1 MTENMGS
8 YAQQGPGPRE
18 PYAQQGPGPQDQP
31 SATAVARDQAAT
43 VGRSAGEAGG
53 HVAQTAADQ
62 AREVVSETARQARD
76 LLGEAGGHAR
86 DQASVQQQKA
96 ASQLRSVADELW
108 EMTAKGGQSGVATEV
123 AQQAAERIH
132 GMASWLEQREPADVL
147 QAVRDFARR
156 RPGVFLAGAVA
167 AGLAAGR
174 LTRGMTDAARSGG
187 QRPDP
192 QRPPREIPPGAAI
205 PPPPDPDWT
214 TPMPGY
220 PAGTE
225 PYYPAGGVAPAR
237 RRARARRSRRPA
249 SRTAAGHGYQGSGY
263 EEGGFPEQRPGD
275 LPARAAAVT
284 PQDPD
289 LRASEVVGETGRDV
303 GRASVGELIGE
314 VTRDMSTLMRQEL
327 ALAKAEVKEEAVKA
341 ARAGGMLGAAGF
353 AGYMV
358 LLFASIAAW
367 WGLAEVMAAGWAALV
382 VTAIWAVIGAVLFAV
397 GRQRMREVNPKPERT
412 VETVS
417 EVPGT
422 LKGAVRR

>member
-8 YAQQGPGPRE
+8 YAQQGPGPGE
-18 PYAQQGPGPQDQP
+18 PYAQPGPGPQDQP

-43 VGRSAGEAGG
+43 VGRSASEAGG

-76 LLGEAGGHAR
+76 LLDEAGGHAR

-192 QRPPREIPPGAAI
+192 QRPDPQRPDPQRLSREIPPSAAI
-205 PPPPDPDWT
+205 QPPPDPHWT

-220 PAGTE
+220 PGDAAPGAGPGE
-225 PYYPAGGVAPAR
+225 EIP
-237 RRARARRSRRPA
+237 SA
-249 SRTAAGHGYQGSGY
+249 SFQDRGRYQGSGY
-263 EEGGFPEQRPGD
+263 EEGGFPDSAPETYRPGQQ
-275 LPARAAAVT
+275 P
-284 PQDPD
+284 
-289 LRASEVVGETGRDV
+289 
-303 GRASVGELIGE
+303 
-314 VTRDMSTLMRQEL
+314 
-327 ALAKAEVKEEAVKA
+327 
-341 ARAGGMLGAAGF
+341 
-353 AGYMV
+353 
-358 LLFASIAAW
+358 
-367 WGLAEVMAAGWAALV
+367 
-382 VTAIWAVIGAVLFAV
+382 
-397 GRQRMREVNPKPERT
+397 
-412 VETVS
+412 
-417 EVPGT
+417 
-422 LKGAVRR
+422 